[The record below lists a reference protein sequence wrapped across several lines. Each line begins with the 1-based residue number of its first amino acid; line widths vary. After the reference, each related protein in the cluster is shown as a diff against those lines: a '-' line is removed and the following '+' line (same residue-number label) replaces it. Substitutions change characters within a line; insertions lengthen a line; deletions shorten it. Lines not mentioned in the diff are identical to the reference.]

1 MQPERPSDSGFSLIE
16 VLVALAIT
24 SVIAMLVF
32 SSLTGQLR
40 QADAVRSSTEKLFQ
54 NESARR
60 LLDAI
65 VSQTVPA
72 WADEP
77 DKAFQGTPQ
86 EVYAVAAVSLFE
98 TTPKLQKYSLS
109 LTNRGLSS
117 VLTVRTDEG
126 SWEMGGI
133 SENAE
138 FRFLG
143 NDGAWYANWPLKAPV
158 NASLT
163 DLERYFANQGL
174 PRMICVW
181 NTQGDHVEGYEVA
194 LEDSQV
200 LPARI
205 RDVAGPTP

>member
-1 MQPERPSDSGFSLIE
+1 
-16 VLVALAIT
+16 
-24 SVIAMLVF
+24 
-32 SSLTGQLR
+32 
-40 QADAVRSSTEKLFQ
+40 
-54 NESARR
+54 
-60 LLDAI
+60 
-65 VSQTVPA
+65 
-72 WADEP
+72 
-77 DKAFQGTPQ
+77 
-86 EVYAVAAVSLFE
+86 
-98 TTPKLQKYSLS
+98 
-109 LTNRGLSS
+109 
-117 VLTVRTDEG
+117 
-126 SWEMGGI
+126 MGGI